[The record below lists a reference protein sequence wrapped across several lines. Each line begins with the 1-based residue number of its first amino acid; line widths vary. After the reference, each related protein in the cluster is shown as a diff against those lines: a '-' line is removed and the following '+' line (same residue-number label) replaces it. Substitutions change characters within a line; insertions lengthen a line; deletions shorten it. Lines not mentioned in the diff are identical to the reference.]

1 MDSSTQLEA
10 KNRFASKTKEIATF
24 VAIAFALISY
34 LGFVGNMFRI
44 KTSDGTKTFYT
55 LIKVLAD
62 FSYSGWFLTWIGI
75 ALPVFAIIAA
85 MIGKFVF
92 NNNKNWAFGAA
103 SMMALS
109 AILMFIVKD
118 LYVTKFEDASTSI
131 ALWGVWMPSFMA
143 LSAFS
148 FLLSTVSEEEYTIA
162 DICECGML
170 IAMAFVLNFIKL
182 FSMPTGGSI
191 NLQMVPLFILAL
203 RRGPIKGFIA
213 CGIVYGLLTC
223 LTDGYGL
230 ATFPFDYLIGFGST
244 CVLGCVSKF
253 VFSEKRKFYDLFGVL
268 AIVLAGIG
276 ATLIRLLGSTISSMV
291 LYDYSFMDGI
301 IYNAT
306 YIPLQG
312 LFALV
317 FLVAIYGPLQRLNKL
332 YSVR

>member
-10 KNRFASKTKEIATF
+10 KNSFASKTKEIATF

-34 LGFVGNMFRI
+34 LGFVGNSFSI
-44 KTSDGTKTFYT
+44 TTADDTKSFFS
-55 LIKVLAD
+55 LAEVLTN
-62 FSYSGWFLTWIGI
+62 FSNLSCYLAWASVS
-75 ALPVFAIIAA
+75 LPILAVVAILL
-85 MIGKFVF
+85 GKFVF
-92 NNNKNWAFGAA
+92 KNNKNWIFGAA
-103 SMMALS
+103 LLMAIS
-109 AILMFIVKD
+109 SILLF
-118 LYVTKFEDASTSI
+118 LPRSI
-131 ALWGVWMPSFMA
+131 YADNMKATESEFTVWGAWMPAFMA
-143 LSAFS
+143 LSAFT
-148 FLLSTVSEEEYTIA
+148 LLFSTASEDQYTIA

-170 IAMAFVLNFIKL
+170 IAMAFVLNLIK
-182 FSMPTGGSI
+182 FKATSDGGSL
-191 NLQMVPLFILAL
+191 NFQMIPLFILAL

-244 CVLGCVSKF
+244 CILGFVSKF

-332 YSVR
+332 YPVR